1 MMNIATPTTFV
12 LCVGPYRGY
21 IYIYIYKYDI
31 YIYIYIKKIRYI
43 YIYININTFVHTLP
57 VQERV
62 YEYAEVCYSGTCS
75 VERRR
80 LVPALQWM

>member
-1 MMNIATPTTFV
+1 MYV
-12 LCVGPYRGY
+12 Y
-21 IYIYIYKYDI
+21 IYIYIYINTI
-31 YIYIYIKKIRYI
+31 YIYIYKI
-43 YIYININTFVHTLP
+43 YIYINTFVHTLP

-62 YEYAEVCYSGTCS
+62 YEYAEECYSGTCS